1 MNILIVEDEYKELL
15 FLTNF
20 VRRIFPDMAIVGAV
34 NNGKAALEAGHL
46 HTIDLALLD
55 IELPVHD
62 GLYVAEQLK
71 KSNPD
76 LRIIILTAYSTFQYA
91 QKALRIGVNDYLV
104 KPYLEE
110 ELEDIIRKLILSSDC
125 PRSLCHSFPF
135 LPSEPEHPY
144 TRMALHIISEQY
156 MQNLAL
162 PALAEN
168 IKTNPDYLSK
178 CIKKDTGMGFSEL
191 LARYRIQ
198 SAQKLLASNNYSAAQ
213 AAGLVGFSD
222 PNYFYRCFKKYTG
235 LSAKT
240 YATLHLGR

>member
-20 VRRIFPDMAIVGAV
+20 VRRSFPDMAIVGAV
-34 NNGKAALEAGHL
+34 NNGKAALEAGRL

-110 ELEDIIRKLILSSDC
+110 ELEDIIRKLILSADC

-198 SAQKLLASNNYSAAQ
+198 SAQKLLASTNYSAAQ

-222 PNYFYRCFKKYTG
+222 PN
-235 LSAKT
+235 
-240 YATLHLGR
+240 

>member
-15 FLTNF
+15 FFTNF

-71 KSNPD
+71 KGNPD

-110 ELEDIIRKLILSSDC
+110 KSLIAIPLLNFEA
-125 PRSLCHSFPF
+125 PRINSYQCW
-135 LPSEPEHPY
+135 PEG
-144 TRMALHIISEQY
+144 RDA
-156 MQNLAL
+156 AF
-162 PALAEN
+162 
-168 IKTNPDYLSK
+168 YL
-178 CIKKDTGMGFSEL
+178 
-191 LARYRIQ
+191 
-198 SAQKLLASNNYSAAQ
+198 
-213 AAGLVGFSD
+213 
-222 PNYFYRCFKKYTG
+222 
-235 LSAKT
+235 
-240 YATLHLGR
+240 